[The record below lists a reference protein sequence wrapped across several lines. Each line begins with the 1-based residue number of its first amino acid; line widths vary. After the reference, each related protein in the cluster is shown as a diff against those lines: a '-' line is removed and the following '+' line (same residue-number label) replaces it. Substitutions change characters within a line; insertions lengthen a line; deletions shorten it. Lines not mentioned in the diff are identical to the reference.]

1 MALVDYMSSDEENV
15 VDEDLP
21 RDIKV
26 NKVNQ
31 HNSEDDEKNVTTK
44 TSNSINLKRKRDI
57 SSSSSELP
65 PLPSKFHDLYAST
78 VRNSTRDDPSLHG
91 GRKRVTPHIEGNW
104 PTHIYIEWYPSTA
117 EFDLIS
123 SLISKVDESFKTHD
137 IQTFLSNDLGV
148 PLPLH
153 VSLSRAIGFS
163 KDVKDIF
170 LTSFEQVIKSS
181 GVRPF
186 EMRFSG
192 LAWVPNYEK
201 TRWFLVLRVNTPE
214 SNALNKLLHVSNKV
228 VEEFGQPPLYANS
241 RTSVN
246 GQQVAKGAHHSQHGK
261 PFRGKT
267 QQKKDAFNGMADL
280 SDAFHISI
288 AWTLLPPD
296 QELIEATERL
306 TANELM
312 KVKQIQLKTEEI
324 KAKIGNVVT
333 NVPLPVG
340 VTEGKSLFGL

>member
-21 RDIKV
+21 HD
-26 NKVNQ
+26 NQ
-31 HNSEDDEKNVTTK
+31 INQDNRENDEKNVRTK
-44 TSNSINLKRKRDI
+44 TINPSNLKRKRDI

-104 PTHIYIEWYPSTA
+104 PTHIYVEWYPSTT

-123 SLISKVDESFKTHD
+123 SLISKVESFKTHD

-163 KDVKDIF
+163 KDVKDTF

-186 EMRFSG
+186 EMAFSG
-192 LAWVPNYEK
+192 LAWVPNYEN

-246 GQQVAKGAHHSQHGK
+246 GQQVARGAHHSQHGK
-261 PFRGKT
+261 PFRDKT
-267 QQKKDAFNGMADL
+267 QQKKDVFNDVADL

-312 KVKQIQLKTEEI
+312 KVKQIQIKTEEI

-340 VTEGKSLFGL
+340 ITEGKSLFGL

>member
-1 MALVDYMSSDEENV
+1 MALVDYMSSDEEHV

-21 RDIKV
+21 RDGQ
-26 NKVNQ
+26 VNQ
-31 HNSEDDEKNVTTK
+31 ASREGDEKNVNAK
-44 TSNSINLKRKRDI
+44 TSNSSNLKRKRDV

-78 VRNSTRDDPSLHG
+78 VRASTRDDPSLHG

-104 PTHIYIEWYPSTA
+104 PTHIYIEWYPSTI
-117 EFDLIS
+117 EFDLVS
-123 SLISKVDESFKTHD
+123 SLISQVESFKTHD

-163 KDVKDIF
+163 KDVKDTF

-186 EMRFSG
+186 EMGFSG

-241 RTSVN
+241 RTSVTN
-246 GQQVAKGAHHSQHGK
+246 GQQVTKGAHPSQHGK

-267 QQKKDAFNGMADL
+267 QQKKDVFNDMADL
-280 SDAFHISI
+280 SNAFHVSI

-296 QELIEATERL
+296 RELIEATERL
-306 TANELM
+306 TADELM
-312 KVKQIQLKTEEI
+312 KVKQIQIKTEEI
-324 KAKIGNVVT
+324 KAKIGNAVT
-333 NVPLPVG
+333 NVPLTVG
-340 VTEGKSLFGL
+340 ITEGKSLFGL

>member
-1 MALVDYMSSDEENV
+1 MALVDYASSDEENV

-21 RDIKV
+21 RD
-26 NKVNQ
+26 NRDNQ
-31 HNSEDDEKNVTTK
+31 INQDNRQDEKNVTTK
-44 TSNSINLKRKRDI
+44 TSSSNHLKRKRDV

-78 VRNSTRDDPSLHG
+78 VRNSSRDDPSLHG

-104 PTHIYIEWYPSTA
+104 PTHIYIEWYPSTT

-123 SLISKVDESFKTHD
+123 SLISKVESFKTHD

-153 VSLSRAIGFS
+153 VSLSRSIGFS
-163 KDVKDIF
+163 KDVKDTF

-186 EMRFSG
+186 GMGFSG
-192 LAWVPNYEK
+192 LTWVPNYEK
-201 TRWFLVLRVNTPE
+201 TRWFLVLCVITSE

-241 RTSVN
+241 RTRVN
-246 GQQVAKGAHHSQHGK
+246 GQQVAKGAHHSQQGK

-267 QQKKDAFNGMADL
+267 QLKKDIFHDMADV

-306 TANELM
+306 TANELL
-312 KVKQIQLKTEEI
+312 KVKQIQIKTEEI

-340 VTEGKSLFGL
+340 ITEGRSLFGL

>member
-1 MALVDYMSSDEENV
+1 MALVDYVSSDEDDV

-21 RDIKV
+21 HD
-26 NKVNQ
+26 NKLNQ
-31 HNSEDDEKNVTTK
+31 HKSEDDEKNVATK
-44 TSNSINLKRKRDI
+44 TFNSNNLKRKRDI
-57 SSSSSELP
+57 PSSSSNLP

-104 PTHIYIEWYPSTA
+104 PTHIYIEWYPSTI

-123 SLISKVDESFKTHD
+123 SLISKVESFKTHD

-153 VSLSRAIGFS
+153 VSLSRSIGFS
-163 KDVKDIF
+163 REVKDTF
-170 LTSFEQVIKSS
+170 LTAFEQVIKSS

-186 EMRFSG
+186 EMAFSG

-241 RTSVN
+241 RTIVN

-261 PFRGKT
+261 SFRGKT
-267 QQKKDAFNGMADL
+267 QQKKDVFDDMADL

-306 TANELM
+306 TAKELM
-312 KVKQIQLKTEEI
+312 KVKQIQVKTEEV

-340 VTEGKSLFGL
+340 ITEGKSLFGL

>member
-1 MALVDYMSSDEENV
+1 MALVDYMSSDEEDV
-15 VDEDLP
+15 VDADLP
-21 RDIKV
+21 HD

-31 HNSEDDEKNVTTK
+31 HNSEDDDKNVTTQ
-44 TSNSINLKRKRDI
+44 TSNSNNLKRKRDI
-57 SSSSSELP
+57 SSSASELP

-104 PTHIYIEWYPSTA
+104 PTHIYIEWYPSTI

-123 SLISKVDESFKTHD
+123 SLISKVESFKTHD

-153 VSLSRAIGFS
+153 VSLSRSIGFS
-163 KDVKDIF
+163 KDVKDTF

-186 EMRFSG
+186 EMAFSG

-246 GQQVAKGAHHSQHGK
+246 GQQAAKGAHHSQHGK

-267 QQKKDAFNGMADL
+267 QQKKDVFDDMADL

-312 KVKQIQLKTEEI
+312 KVKQIQIKTEEV

-333 NVPLPVG
+333 NVPLLVG
-340 VTEGKSLFGL
+340 ITEGKSLFGL

>member
-21 RDIKV
+21 HDTQVKQDNRE
-26 NKVNQ
+26 N
-31 HNSEDDEKNVTTK
+31 DENNVTTI
-44 TSNSINLKRKRDI
+44 TPNSNNLKRKRDS

-104 PTHIYIEWYPSTA
+104 PTHIYVEWYPSTI

-123 SLISKVDESFKTHD
+123 SLISKVASFKTHD

-163 KDVKDIF
+163 RDVKDIF
-170 LTSFEQVIKSS
+170 LSSFEQVIKST

-186 EMRFSG
+186 EMGFSG
-192 LAWVPNYEK
+192 LAWVPNYEN

-246 GQQVAKGAHHSQHGK
+246 GQKVAKGAHQSQHGR

-267 QQKKDAFNGMADL
+267 QQKRDVFNDMADL

-312 KVKQIQLKTEEI
+312 KVKQIQIKTKEI
-324 KAKIGNVVT
+324 KAKIGNIVT
-333 NVPLPVG
+333 NVPLSVG
-340 VTEGKSLFGL
+340 FTEGRSLFGL